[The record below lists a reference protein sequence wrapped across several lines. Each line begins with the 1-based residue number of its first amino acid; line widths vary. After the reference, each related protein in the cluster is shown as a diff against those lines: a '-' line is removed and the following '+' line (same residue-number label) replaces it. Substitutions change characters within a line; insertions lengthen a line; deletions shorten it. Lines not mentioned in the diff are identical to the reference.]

1 MAHFSNQNE
10 YEGVL
15 FDGPWMVAGHY
26 LTVRQW
32 HPNFDPDL
40 AQIEKAMLWVR
51 VPNLP
56 IEYYSHTFLW
66 VGQRIGVPI
75 HIDDTTL
82 SVSRGKFARMCV
94 EVDLSKTLLSKF
106 KFQRRIRKIEYEGI
120 NLICFECGVYG
131 HRRKDHPSCVPHGDA
146 PVCGGSLEQNHENT
160 ATECAPSVP
169 EVVIQP
175 EVIDKFGP
183 WMIAKRTSRRSSRK
197 AVTKEDIAPKSK
209 GVEKGH
215 YMSKSGTGDQ
225 KATGSRFSALYNTLV
240 AKMVKRIKRN

>member
-1 MAHFSNQNE
+1 
-10 YEGVL
+10 
-15 FDGPWMVAGHY
+15 MVAGHY
-26 LTVRQW
+26 LTVHQW

-66 VGQRIGVPI
+66 RLGQRIGVPI

-131 HRRKDHPSCVPHGDA
+131 HRRKDRPSCVPPGDA

-160 ATECAPSVP
+160 TTECAPSVP

-183 WMIAKRTSRRSSRK
+183 WMIAKRTSRRNSRK
-197 AVTKEDIAPKSK
+197 AVTKEDTAPKSK